1 MGIKVRLNNVRLA
14 FAQQLFVPSA
24 VEEGK
29 DPKYGCDSLLV
40 AGSTVVKLVPDG
52 TTPEGGI
59 KYKVVPTT
67 MEAVL
72 LEVATEQLKDAAKA
86 KVWLTGLENSKKCH
100 RNGDLRVTKGGDPY
114 EGYEGIWYVAAK
126 SKARPTLIDGQKR
139 ALTVADGKPYS
150 GCYANVSIDVYGIT
164 DPKRKG
170 VHAAMKAVQFVRD
183 GDAFGGGSPGS
194 PDDFESIED
203 GADAATDLV

>member
-1 MGIKVRLNNVRLA
+1 MGIKVRLQNVRLA

-40 AGSTVVKLVPDG
+40 PGSSVVKLVPDG
-52 TTPEGGI
+52 TNAEGGI
-59 KYKVVPTT
+59 KYKAVPTT

-72 LEVATEQLKDAAKA
+72 IEVATEVLKDAAKA
-86 KVWLTGLENSKKCH
+86 KTWLAGLENSKKCY
-100 RNGDLRVTKGGDPY
+100 RNGALRTTKGGDPY

-126 SKARPTLIDGQKR
+126 SKARPMLMDGQKR
-139 ALTVADGKPYS
+139 TLTVADGKPYS

-164 DPKRKG
+164 DPKKKG

-194 PDDFESIED
+194 PDEFDSIEE
-203 GADAATDLV
+203 GTDAAADLV